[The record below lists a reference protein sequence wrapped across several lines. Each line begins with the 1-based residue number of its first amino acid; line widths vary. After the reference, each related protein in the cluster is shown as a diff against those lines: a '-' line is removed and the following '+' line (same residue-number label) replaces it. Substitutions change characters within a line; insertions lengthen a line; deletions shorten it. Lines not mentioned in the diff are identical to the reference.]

1 MHNSW
6 NNKSQYDKVVITAGS
21 ITPKRQDARSPR
33 QKASTSD
40 NKFPVRDLD
49 CALTPFLIDI
59 LCLLNRTE
67 EFTLQINITKQDQ
80 RTCLLAVSP

>member
-21 ITPKRQDARSPR
+21 ITPKRQDARSPS

-40 NKFPVRDLD
+40 IN
-49 CALTPFLIDI
+49 FLFGTWTA
-59 LCLLNRTE
+59 R
-67 EFTLQINITKQDQ
+67 
-80 RTCLLAVSP
+80 